1 MSRVEN
7 GLFKYPTPKLVQD
20 NLMKEERV
28 ILKEFRSTPV
38 EERDFIIRMQD
49 KGNNFVLLDKDL
61 DERKVKEQM
70 DRGSFNVL
78 DRDPSVEISLKIKK
92 WAKKWENK
100 GYQLSGLAL
109 FVILMRFIQALII
122 L

>member
-1 MSRVEN
+1 M
-7 GLFKYPTPKLVQD
+7 
-20 NLMKEERV
+20 
-28 ILKEFRSTPV
+28 

-70 DRGSFNVL
+70 DRGSFNIL

-92 WAKKWENK
+92 WAKKWEIDI
-100 GYQLSGLAL
+100 
-109 FVILMRFIQALII
+109 FVIKRHGGYPAYANWKSRTNITDYSITNI
-122 L
+122 LYTIVW

>member
-1 MSRVEN
+1 MFLSRVEN

-70 DRGSFNVL
+70 DRDSFNIF

-92 WAKKWENK
+92 WAKKRENK
-100 GYQLSGLAL
+100 GLSAKW
-109 FVILMRFIQALII
+109 ISFICNSNGSSRH
-122 L
+122 